1 MRAEIITIGD
11 ELLIGQVVDTNSAW
25 MAQRLNEVG
34 ISLYQ
39 ITSVHDD
46 REHILKALDEAF
58 SRADIVLTTG
68 GLGPTKDDITK
79 HVMCEYFG
87 TTLVE
92 DPQVRAHIHDLY
104 KDRPEALNR
113 LTATQWLV
121 PASAT
126 ILPNRVGS
134 APIMVF
140 EYKSKVESL
149 NSKVNESKVE
159 SRKSKVNEISE
170 AVSTDSQHST
180 LDIRH
185 STLNIQHSTFDSQH
199 STFDIQTPK
208 YLIALP
214 GVPHEMKIAM
224 TEQVLPFI
232 RLKVKGERLEASE
245 TFSSPSGRPLNSSE
259 ASTKH
264 NKIIHKTIL
273 LSGIPESKLAI
284 LIEDWENALP
294 SSIHLAY
301 LPKDGIIR
309 LRLSSY
315 GEATEAEIQSYIDTL
330 LPLIGDYLLATED
343 ISLEALAGRLL
354 SQKGMTIAT
363 AESCTG
369 GRLAAALNAQS
380 GSSAYYMGSVVAYDN
395 SVKTNI
401 LGVSSETLNTDGAVS
416 ESTVRQMAEGVRTL
430 LHTDYAIATSG
441 IAGPTGGTP
450 DKPVGTVWIAWAT
463 PEGTEAKC
471 FHFGAAREREQITLR
486 AVTESLVHLI
496 KSLNTKQ

>member
-25 MAQRLNEVG
+25 MAERLNEVG
-34 ISLYQ
+34 ISLHQ
-39 ITSVHDD
+39 ITSVHDN

-58 SRADIVLTTG
+58 SRADLVFTTG

-87 TTLVE
+87 TSLVE
-92 DPQVRAHIHDLY
+92 DSHVRAHVHELY

-121 PASAT
+121 PESAT

-140 EYKSKVESL
+140 ENEVKGEGQ
-149 NSKVNESKVE
+149 NSK
-159 SRKSKVNEISE
+159 
-170 AVSTDSQHST
+170 
-180 LDIRH
+180 
-185 STLNIQHSTFDSQH
+185 F
-199 STFDIQTPK
+199 
-208 YLIALP
+208 LIALP

-232 RLKVKGERLEASE
+232 RLKVKGERREAMD
-245 TFSSPSGRPLNSSE
+245 
-259 ASTKH
+259 
-264 NKIIHKTIL
+264 IVHKTIL
-273 LSGIPESKLAI
+273 VHGIPESKLAI

-309 LRLSSY
+309 LRLSTY
-315 GEATEAEIQSYIDTL
+315 GEATEDELQSHIDTL
-330 LPLIGDYLLATED
+330 LPLISDYLLATED

-354 SQKGMTIAT
+354 KQQGKTIAT

-380 GSSAYYMGSVVAYDN
+380 GASAYYMGSVVAYDN
-395 SVKTNI
+395 SIKEQV
-401 LGVSSETLNTDGAVS
+401 LGVRHDTLLQHGAVS
-416 ESTVRQMAEGVRTL
+416 EQTVLQMAKGVRTL
-430 LHTDYAIATSG
+430 MHTDYAIATSG
-441 IAGPTGGTP
+441 IAGPTGGTIE
-450 DKPVGTVWIAWAT
+450 KPVGTVWIAWAT
-463 PEGTEAKC
+463 PNGTEAKC

-496 KSLNTKQ
+496 KLLNS

>member
-39 ITSVHDD
+39 ITSVHDN

-121 PASAT
+121 PQTAT
-126 ILPNRVGS
+126 ILTNRVGS

-140 EYKSKVESL
+140 EYKSKVESRK
-149 NSKVNESKVE
+149 SKVNESKVE

-180 LDIRH
+180 LDI
-185 STLNIQHSTFDSQH
+185 QH
-199 STFDIQTPK
+199 PK
-208 YLIALP
+208 YLVALP

-224 TEQVLPFI
+224 TEQVIPYLQSKVNESKVESQESKVNDSKHSTFDI
-232 RLKVKGERLEASE
+232 R
-245 TFSSPSGRPLNSSE
+245 
-259 ASTKH
+259 
-264 NKIIHKTIL
+264 KIVHKTIL
-273 LSGIPESKLAI
+273 VSGIPESKLAI

-315 GEATEAEIQSYIDTL
+315 GEATEAEIQSHIDTL
-330 LPLIGDYLLATED
+330 LPLISDYLLATED

-354 SQKGMTIAT
+354 KQQGMTIAT

-401 LGVSSETLNTDGAVS
+401 LGVSPEILNTDGAVS
-416 ESTVRQMAEGVRTL
+416 ESIVRQMAEGVRTL

-463 PEGTEAKC
+463 PNGTEAQC

-486 AVTESLVHLI
+486 AVTEALVRLVKCL
-496 KSLNTKQ
+496 KSNV